1 MFRFFWL
8 LIIGIYLEFGILV
21 LEFGPMPQII
31 YGIHPVKEALKS
43 PDLQFQKILIGTQKL
58 HPPIQSVLDLATKRQ
73 VPVTFTPKETLD
85 QMAKGGLHQ
94 NIIGL
99 VKETPYADLG
109 AILSQW
115 RQKGTKALFFI
126 LDGIQDPQNFGALL
140 RTALGC
146 GVHGMIIPK
155 DRAVGITPS
164 AVKASAGAALRLPIA
179 RVVNIANTID
189 TLKKEG
195 VWVYGASGE
204 AKDLIYSL
212 DLNID
217 LAIVIGAEEKGI
229 RPLVK
234 KKCDRLFSIPM
245 KGPISSFNA
254 SVSGGMILYEVIRQ
268 RSLRSNPP
276 SPPFSK
282 GGLGGFGGDG

>member
-1 MFRFFWL
+1 MA
-8 LIIGIYLEFGILV
+8 
-21 LEFGPMPQII
+21 QII

-43 PDLQFQKILIGTQKL
+43 LHLQFQKILIGTQKP
-58 HPPIQSVLDLATKRQ
+58 HPPIQSVLDLAIKRQ
-73 VPVTFTPKETLD
+73 VPVTFTTKETLN
-85 QMAKGGLHQ
+85 QMVKGGLHQ
-94 NIIGL
+94 NVVGL
-99 VKETPYADLG
+99 IKETQYADLG
-109 AILSQW
+109 EILSQW
-115 RQKGTKALFFI
+115 RKEGTKALLLI
-126 LDGIQDPQNFGALL
+126 LDGIQDPQNFGSLI

-164 AVKASAGAALRLPIA
+164 VVKASAGAALHLPIA
-179 RVVNIANTID
+179 RVVNIATTVD

-195 VWVYGASGE
+195 IWVYGASGE
-204 AKDLIYSL
+204 AKDLIYNL
-212 DLNID
+212 DLKID

-254 SVSGGMILYEVIRQ
+254 SVSGGMILYEVMRQ
-268 RSLRSNPP
+268 RSLHNNPP
-276 SPPFSK
+276 LPLVK
-282 GGLGGFGGDG
+282 EG